1 MKNYLL
7 ALLLSLSTFGLSA
20 EITLTIGGNDFI
32 LNETTR
38 TATFKIGTDPES
50 THVIIP
56 EKVYYNDIEYTVTE
70 IAKSSNQKVT
80 EITIPGTVK
89 ALQTD
94 QFYGMTNLAAVNMSE
109 GLVSIGKRAFYRT
122 AIKSIKFPES
132 VQTLGE
138 DLFYHTNPTT
148 DEGRVYELPSNITNI
163 SESSILP
170 CSQLIIKSIKTPF
183 YKSWTHYNASVTFF
197 SKTPPRIAGTLS
209 SMAGLTLIVPKGCKK
224 FYENTNHYNRAKEII
239 EMGSE
244 EVSLSISQGDY
255 GSVTLFVEK
264 GYQHPITLQCGEQW
278 KIASV
283 LFNDTDITSSLT
295 GNTLTTPM
303 ITDDT
308 NTLNVV
314 YEALP
319 ASIEDVTDSDSQV
332 TVNTAGGQI
341 NVCGAAAG
349 TPISVYDIR
358 GMVRVPQFE
367 ATNATETIEVANG
380 EVLLVRVGSRT
391 FKVML

>member
-7 ALLLSLSTFGLSA
+7 ALLLSLTTFGLSA
-20 EITLTIGGNDFI
+20 EITMTVDGNDLI

-38 TATFKIGTDPES
+38 TATFKIGTEPKS
-50 THVIIP
+50 THVIVP

-70 IAKSSNQKVT
+70 IARSSNKKVT

-89 ALQTD
+89 ALQES
-94 QFYGMTNLAAVNMSE
+94 QFSNMENLAAVNLSE
-109 GLVSIGKRAFYRT
+109 GLLSIGKQAFYRT
-122 AIKSIKFPES
+122 AITSIKFPES
-132 VQTLGE
+132 VQTLG
-138 DLFYHTNPTT
+138 DQLFYNSSP
-148 DEGRVYELPSNITNI
+148 GVVVSRVYELPSSLTKVSQN
-163 SESSILP
+163 SILP
-170 CSQLIIKSIKTPF
+170 CSQLIIKSSQTPF
-183 YKSWTHYNASVTFF
+183 YRSWANNNAKVTFYT
-197 SKTPPRIAGTLS
+197 KTPPRLAGTLS
-209 SMAGLTLIVPKGCKK
+209 AMTNMTLIVPKGCKK
-224 FYENTNHYNRAKEII
+224 LYEDADYYKTAKEII

-244 EVSLSISQGDY
+244 EVSLCISQGDY

-283 LFNDTDITSSLT
+283 FFNDTDITSSLT

-332 TVNTAGGQI
+332 TVNTVGGQI

-367 ATNATETIEVANG
+367 ATETTETIEAAHG
-380 EVLLVRVGSRT
+380 EVLLVKVGSRT
-391 FKVML
+391 FKVKL